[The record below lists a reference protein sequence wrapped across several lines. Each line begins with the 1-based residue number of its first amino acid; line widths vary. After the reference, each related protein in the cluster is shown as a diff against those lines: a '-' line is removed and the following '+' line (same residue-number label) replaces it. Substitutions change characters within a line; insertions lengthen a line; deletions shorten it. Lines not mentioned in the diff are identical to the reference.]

1 MELPHFA
8 QIPAGDRALFGTN
21 GARRQSV
28 LSPASPCFVIGQ
40 KNPWNSGSQATRL
53 HRCAAAF
60 GGRHTSQIRR
70 EFGFDLALACVD
82 DNIEAGVR
90 GAKLW

>member
-1 MELPHFA
+1 MQTSRLA
-8 QIPAGDRALFGTN
+8 TKSAARAGDRALFGTN
-21 GARRQSV
+21 GSRRQSV
-28 LSPASPCFVIGQ
+28 FVIGQ
-40 KNPWNSGSQATRL
+40 KNLWNSDSRATRL

-82 DNIEAGVR
+82 DNIEAGMR
-90 GAKLW
+90 GAKL